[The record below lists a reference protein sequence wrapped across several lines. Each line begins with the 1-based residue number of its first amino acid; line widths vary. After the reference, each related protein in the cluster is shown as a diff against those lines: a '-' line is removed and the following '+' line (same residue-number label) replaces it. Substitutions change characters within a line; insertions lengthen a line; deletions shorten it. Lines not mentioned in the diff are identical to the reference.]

1 MSAGWRMQ
9 PTERAEAIAV
19 AASVF
24 MATGM
29 ITVAL
34 HTNSVAVLAEG
45 IDTCV
50 DIVTSLAVMIGLR
63 LSQRRSSSFPYGL
76 YKIENLVTV
85 AIGVLILYSA
95 YALAREAVSDLLSGH
110 EQISNP
116 GVAMATMAVVATI
129 TGLLAWNKAR
139 VGRRENSPS
148 LLADARHSW
157 TDAMASAGIVVG
169 VGLDAL
175 GVPFVD
181 SLMAL
186 VIAAILAWSGVQLLI
201 EAIKVLLDASLEPAV
216 LETARNTAAA
226 QNGVLQVV
234 RVDGR
239 NSGSYRFLH
248 VAITPVSDDVEA
260 AEECVGRVK
269 AAIMAAVQNVEAVDV
284 ELVTADTGVAV
295 VAVLLEA
302 DAQTIARGTEATATF
317 AVLTFDPVTGRS
329 DSAVVD
335 ASGTGST
342 GRAASGPIEL
352 AVALTKSGAD
362 AVVVGAPLPDSAM
375 RWVFTAYELPLLVRA
390 TSTRTTRP
398 GHADRCAVGTG
409 VPAPSCHNRV
419 IGQTVRR
426 SWVPGRFGL
435 AEGCLSPSPQSLA
448 EG

>member
-1 MSAGWRMQ
+1 
-9 PTERAEAIAV
+9 
-19 AASVF
+19 
-24 MATGM
+24 
-29 ITVAL
+29 
-34 HTNSVAVLAEG
+34 
-45 IDTCV
+45 
-50 DIVTSLAVMIGLR
+50 
-63 LSQRRSSSFPYGL
+63 
-76 YKIENLVTV
+76 
-85 AIGVLILYSA
+85 
-95 YALAREAVSDLLSGH
+95 
-110 EQISNP
+110 
-116 GVAMATMAVVATI
+116 MATMAVVATI

-248 VAITPVSDDVEA
+248 VAITPASDDVEA
-260 AEECVGRVK
+260 AQECVGRVK

-302 DAQTIARGTEATATF
+302 DAQTIARGAEATATF
-317 AVLTFDPVTGRS
+317 AVLTFDPATGRS

-352 AVALTKSGAD
+352 AVALAKSGAD

-375 RWVFTAYELPLLVRA
+375 RWVFTAYELPLLVRPDLA
-390 TSTRTTRP
+390 TLTDAQSALASLHPRATT
-398 GHADRCAVGTG
+398 A
-409 VPAPSCHNRV
+409 
-419 IGQTVRR
+419 
-426 SWVPGRFGL
+426 
-435 AEGCLSPSPQSLA
+435 
-448 EG
+448 